1 MKNKLYLVAL
11 ICAMLA
17 ACNYNGSSQSISVRK
32 TEAAYNFEASY
43 PERKT
48 AKVIAYIEST
58 LKDDHLF
65 PTEKSELNSEVVLT
79 DSTRFYLKAEPGF
92 IIIDVKKQKN
102 SFTSYKKMEKLCMGI
117 KDVIS
122 EN

>member
-1 MKNKLYLVAL
+1 MKNKHYLFAF
-11 ICAMLA
+11 ICCLVFG
-17 ACNYNGSSQSISVRK
+17 CNLNQSNQSISVKK

-43 PERKT
+43 PEKKT
-48 AKVIAYIEST
+48 AKVIAYIENT
-58 LKDDHLF
+58 LKEDDLF
-65 PTEKSELNSEVVLT
+65 STVKSKHNSEVVLI

-102 SFTSYKKMEKLCMGI
+102 SFASYQKMEKLCMGI

>member
-1 MKNKLYLVAL
+1 MKNKHYLFAI
-11 ICAMLA
+11 ICCLVFG
-17 ACNYNGSSQSISVRK
+17 CNLNQSNQSISVKK
-32 TEAAYNFEASY
+32 TEGAYNFEASY

-58 LKDDHLF
+58 LKEDDLF
-65 PTEKSELNSEVVLT
+65 STVKSKHNSEVVLK
-79 DSTRFYLKAEPGF
+79 DNTRFYLKAEPGF

-102 SFTSYKKMEKLCMGI
+102 SLTSYQKMEKLCMGI